1 MSNDI
6 KNEFKDFIATLST
19 EICKEVLLEELEKI
33 NTSLNNTS
41 TKYNKL
47 YDNYKSSIEQIKQE
61 LSKLDNANKN
71 MSFFTNSINEN
82 SKVVNESLGIIKN
95 AQEKVLEDIIGKNEK
110 ALEKY
115 KVDIQKLNLDER
127 NEFIS
132 VLKLSL
138 NESSKKYINELS
150 DIINGSKMN
159 QTLSNTRDIKN
170 SILSTNMKINELK
183 SDIHILKS
191 DIVQKNQEENKN
203 TYNKISNMVSSLE
216 KQVQLTKKY
225 INDSNDKLE
234 SQILKLEEEIKS
246 KNKIIIGMC
255 IALLIVILFK

>member
-191 DIVQKNQEENKN
+191 DIVPKNQEENKN

-255 IALLIVILFK
+255 IAILLISLIK

>member
-6 KNEFKDFIATLST
+6 KNEFKDFITTLST

-183 SDIHILKS
+183 SDIHILKD
-191 DIVQKNQEENKN
+191 DIVPKNQEENKDI
-203 TYNKISNMVSSLE
+203 YNNILNMVSKLDR
-216 KQVQLTKKY
+216 QVEINKRY
-225 INDSNDKLE
+225 IKNSNDRFENQL
-234 SQILKLEEEIKS
+234 LKLEAEIKL

-255 IALLIVILFK
+255 VAILFIILIK